1 MTTRVLGQG
10 FFSCFTISNV
20 GFSRVALVFCCTFF
34 LLYFLHIVLFPYC
47 TFSVWYSFYFLFVI
61 SFTFL
66 YFPTEIFE
74 FSFNPRCKI
83 GWPQG
88 HLDRV
93 FSCFAISNVRF
104 SRVALVSCCTFLV
117 LHFLHIVLFPCCAF
131 YVWYSICFCYFF
143 SLFMVFFRA
152 VF

>member
-1 MTTRVLGQG
+1 MQNRMTTGALGQG

-20 GFSRVALVFCCTFF
+20 GFSRVVLVC
-34 LLYFLHIVLFPYC
+34 
-47 TFSVWYSFYFLFVI
+47 YSFYFLFVI

-74 FSFNPRCKI
+74 FNFNPRCKI

-93 FSCFAISNVRF
+93 FSCFATSNVRF
-104 SRVALVSCCTFLV
+104 SRVALVSCCTFFV

-131 YVWYSICFCYFF
+131 YVWYSFCFL
-143 SLFMVFFRA
+143 LFLFTFHGFFRA
-152 VF
+152 AF